1 MDDKREIV
9 VGEIMGSKSVLVS
22 AEGAALRVVET
33 KLTGRLRKGLT
44 AGIRGLGGRTGDRE
58 HTGAKHRDVR

>member
-1 MDDKREIV
+1 MTNKREVV

-22 AEGAALRVVET
+22 ADGAALRVVET

-44 AGIRGLGGRTGDRE
+44 AGLRGLGGGTEDSMS
-58 HTGAKHRDVR
+58 TAKGVRGER